1 MVAASKSF
9 PRLAVLSVKSL
20 SVKEHLMI
28 LLNQKFKPA
37 FDIESLL
44 KDNKALIDNEVI
56 IFISK
61 LPLLLNSKDIDLS
74 DLSKDLFNKLNFW
87 F

>member
-1 MVAASKSF
+1 
-9 PRLAVLSVKSL
+9 
-20 SVKEHLMI
+20 MI

-61 LPLLLNSKDIDLS
+61 LPLLLNSKEIDLS
-74 DLSKDLFNKLNFW
+74 DLCKDLIKELNFC